1 MSITIFPAQPGTF
14 MIERDPSVSP
24 PRVIR
29 IPVIGWN
36 HVQGNMAFP
45 VCVMNHGGLTHG
57 KAILHPEG
65 FVTDS
70 VHGLTFETEAEWSN
84 YMKTAKPGKA
94 RSAPQEP
101 EDDDRASAMPDDA
114 SDDAD
119 GQQEGEDED
128 VRNGE
133 DDQNERVGPTG
144 AIQFGKKTYS
154 TNSFWSM
161 PSANAIF
168 QIEGGNVYPKDDRC
182 EKIKRDDYA
191 KLKKAGATVI
201 DPHSGVVGEEP
212 GDEDDDDAMDLV

>member
-14 MIERDPSVSP
+14 LIERDASVSP
-24 PRVIR
+24 PRIIKV
-29 IPVIGWN
+29 PVIGWN
-36 HVQGNMAFP
+36 HVQGNVAFP

-70 VHGLTFETEAEWSN
+70 VHGLTFETEAEWMN

-101 EDDDRASAMPDDA
+101 EDNRAANMPDDGP
-114 SDDAD
+114 DDAD
-119 GQQEGEDED
+119 DAPAAED
-128 VRNGE
+128 VDVENGE
-133 DDQNERVGPTG
+133 DAMIESVGP
-144 AIQFGKKTYS
+144 IPFGKKTYS
-154 TNSFWSM
+154 TNSFWHM

>member
-24 PRVIR
+24 PRLNKV
-29 IPVIGWN
+29 PVIGWN

-70 VHGLTFETEAEWSN
+70 VHGLTFETEAEWMN
-84 YMKTAKPGKA
+84 YMKTAKSTSKA
-94 RSAPQEP
+94 TSAPQEP
-101 EDDDRASAMPDDA
+101 DEPSEPAEMPGDA
-114 SDDAD
+114 IDDAD
-119 GQQEGEDED
+119 EAATAADED

-133 DDQNERVGPTG
+133 DDANDRVGP
-144 AIQFGKKTYS
+144 IQFGRKTYS

-161 PSANAIF
+161 PSANAVF
-168 QIEGGNVYPKDDRC
+168 QIEGGQHYPKDPRC
-182 EKIKRDDYA
+182 EKVKRDEFA
-191 KLKKAGATVI
+191 ALKRAGATVI
-201 DPHSGVVGEEP
+201 DPHSGEIGGAAEP
-212 GDEDDDDAMDLV
+212 EPEDDDDGMDLV

>member
-14 MIERDPSVSP
+14 MLTRDPSTSP
-24 PRVIR
+24 ASVQRV
-29 IPVIGWN
+29 PVIGWN

-70 VHGLTFETEAEWSN
+70 VNGLTFETEAAWLSF
-84 YMKTAKPGKA
+84 MKTAKPK
-94 RSAPQEP
+94 STQKPVDEP
-101 EDDDRASAMPDDA
+101 EDNRAANMPD
-114 SDDAD
+114 
-119 GQQEGEDED
+119 EDE
-128 VRNGE
+128 N
-133 DDQNERVGPTG
+133 DDPDAPEADDEATTFKGDTSSREPEPAGG
-144 AIQFGKKTYS
+144 IAFGKKTYS
-154 TNSFWSM
+154 TNSFWHI

-201 DPHSGVVGEEP
+201 DPHSGVVGDEP
-212 GDEDDDDAMDLV
+212 EDDDDGMDLV